1 MDDWY
6 PLVVIV
12 YLHDI
17 PSNPKDIRRE
27 RTMGIFYIQEIDD
40 FTEVAEIL
48 SPDMVE
54 RFGGNPNIK
63 KVTVS
68 RNRMVPFWRGDALKV
83 TQNPS

>member
-1 MDDWY
+1 MNDWY

-12 YLHDI
+12 YLHAI
-17 PSNPKDIRRE
+17 PSNPEDIRKE

-48 SPDMVE
+48 SPDTIE
-54 RFGGNPNIK
+54 RLGGNQNIK

-68 RNRMVPFWRGDALKV
+68 RNRMAPFWRGDALKV
-83 TQNPS
+83 TQK